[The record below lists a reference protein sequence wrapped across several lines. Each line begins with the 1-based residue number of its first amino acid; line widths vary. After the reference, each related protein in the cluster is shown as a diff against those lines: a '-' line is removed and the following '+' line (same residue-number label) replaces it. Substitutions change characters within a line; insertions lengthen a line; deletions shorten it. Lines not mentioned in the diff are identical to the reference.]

1 MGTVGG
7 EVGVMAALI
16 SSFTG
21 DEARMRVLAAY
32 DRAMAFWP
40 QPREQRDVETA
51 FGTTRVH
58 TYGADGDGT
67 PVVLLHG
74 QSAGPAEWAPHVAAL
89 AEGRTVYA
97 VDRVGEPGY
106 STQTAPIRTQDES
119 AAWLEEV
126 LAGLGLERV
135 HLVGHSYGGW
145 VALNHA
151 SRAPGR
157 VASVTAYDPPRA
169 LAPLKPRFVLGAVA
183 SLIGTDGFR
192 YRWIDRLIGGTGL
205 PAEESDAQIRFTAE
219 ALRGFRVRL
228 LPPQEMYDEE
238 LATIEA
244 PALVLLGG
252 KSRVHDARRA
262 ERRARGV
269 IPDVRAEVVPGAGHG
284 IPVELFNSRV
294 PEFVREV
301 EDGRA
306 ARS

>member
-1 MGTVGG
+1 
-7 EVGVMAALI
+7 MATLI

-21 DEARMRVLAAY
+21 DEARARVLAAY
-32 DRAMAFWP
+32 ERALAFWP
-40 QPREQRDVETA
+40 QPREERDVETA

-58 TYGADGDGT
+58 TYGADGGGT

-74 QSAGPAEWAPHVAAL
+74 QSASPTEWAPHVAAL
-89 AEGRTVYA
+89 AEGRMVYA
-97 VDRVGEPGY
+97 VDRVGEPGH
-106 STQTAPIRTQDES
+106 STQTAPIRTQDET

-126 LAGLGLERV
+126 LAGLGLERA

-157 VASVTAYDPPRA
+157 VASVAVYDPPRA
-169 LAPLKPRFVLGAVA
+169 LAPLKAGFVLGAIA
-183 SLIGTDGFR
+183 SLVGGAGFR
-192 YRWIDRLIGGTGL
+192 YRWFEKIIGGTGA
-205 PAEESDAQIRFTAE
+205 PAGQAEAQTRFTVE
-219 ALRGFRVRL
+219 ALGGFRVRL
-228 LPPQEMYDEE
+228 LPPPEMADEE

-252 KSRVHDARRA
+252 ESRVHDARRA
-262 ERRARGV
+262 AERARV
-269 IPDVRAEVVPGAGHG
+269 IPDVRVEVVPGADHG

-306 ARS
+306 ARA